1 MRAFHAWRDGL
12 HRVASAPAVIA
23 IVWLTTTLVSLPL
36 TLMIRSDILQ
46 SLDGKLAARE
56 AAQGINYEW
65 MREFD
70 GHATGL
76 AATFR
81 PTIVGFA
88 AVLDNLSAYVDNTRR
103 PTAIAAAAG
112 IYVFVWTFL
121 AGGVIDRYMTI
132 HRTAN
137 IPEFVR
143 ACWQYFGRFVRLQ
156 IVTGVAYGVLF
167 GVLHRWMFA
176 DIYPQIVRNVL
187 LERTAF
193 FIRLSLY
200 AIFALLIAKVDLI
213 LDFAKIRTVAERRRS
228 VVIAVMASVRYIRRN
243 LGPTIGLYLLDAA
256 AFTVLLSVYAYVA
269 PPGGGTGA
277 TVWAGVLIGQ
287 AYIIGRLCVRLLFF
301 ASEAALF
308 QGWNN

>member
-121 AGGVIDRYMTI
+121 
-132 HRTAN
+132 
-137 IPEFVR
+137 
-143 ACWQYFGRFVRLQ
+143 
-156 IVTGVAYGVLF
+156 
-167 GVLHRWMFA
+167 
-176 DIYPQIVRNVL
+176 
-187 LERTAF
+187 
-193 FIRLSLY
+193 
-200 AIFALLIAKVDLI
+200 
-213 LDFAKIRTVAERRRS
+213 
-228 VVIAVMASVRYIRRN
+228 
-243 LGPTIGLYLLDAA
+243 
-256 AFTVLLSVYAYVA
+256 
-269 PPGGGTGA
+269 
-277 TVWAGVLIGQ
+277 
-287 AYIIGRLCVRLLFF
+287 
-301 ASEAALF
+301 
-308 QGWNN
+308 